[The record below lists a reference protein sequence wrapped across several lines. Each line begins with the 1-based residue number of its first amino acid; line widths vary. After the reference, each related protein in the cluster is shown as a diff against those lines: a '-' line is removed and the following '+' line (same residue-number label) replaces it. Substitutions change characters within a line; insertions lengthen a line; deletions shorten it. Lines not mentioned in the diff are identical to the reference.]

1 MKDVNRTELIEMLQ
15 SIAIQAVQAQ
25 GKKLSLEA
33 VRELLADIRGDLD
46 YADSLLEDEEEDS

>member
-25 GKKLSLEA
+25 NKKLNAEA